1 MGLKPGKVKST
12 SRAVWRVQ
20 ILSANFLALC
30 LATTQR
36 RPEFMCRA
44 RLASRTILGKR
55 SLLRFI
61 ADFFFAGRLLLLR
74 DMHSIDAYKGITPSQ
89 VLFPTVLTPH
99 HIFMKCVCVWH
110 TLCAF
115 NIYIFCHGSC
125 FRSPHMEGYIQ
136 MYAAGKPIFSF
147 ADLTNN
153 NGTRYRRPHT
163 LFRRY
168 SRACCCFFHRPIC
181 WRL

>member
-1 MGLKPGKVKST
+1 M
-12 SRAVWRVQ
+12 WRVQ

-36 RPEFMCRA
+36 RPEFMCKFHCTSND
-44 RLASRTILGKR
+44 SRQALSFSDYR
-55 SLLRFI
+55 S
-61 ADFFFAGRLLLLR
+61 FFFAGRLLLLR
-74 DMHSIDAYKGITPSQ
+74 DMHSIDTYKGITPSQ

-125 FRSPHMEGYIQ
+125 FRSPHMERYIQ

-168 SRACCCFFHRPIC
+168 SRACCCCFHRPIC